1 MPTRQKEQQQQQQLP
16 LLGCQSVSAPG
27 PSCGPASEP
36 PIYKNPDPVMVPL
49 VCAKVAEAAQMS
61 FSCATPLVPHRH
73 SSASH
78 QNSAHSSSS
87 SARWCM
93 FSRFLFSFI
102 FVLLRF
108 LLAFFEISFCSVR
121 VELTRV
127 ESVLIYSIPYIFIE
141 LRHIHLQTVRH
152 PLPPPYCHPTL
163 RACERARSGGAH
175 PLKLA

>member
-1 MPTRQKEQQQQQQLP
+1 MPKWQWQHKCPFL
-16 LLGCQSVSAPG
+16 V
-27 PSCGPASEP
+27 P
-36 PIYKNPDPVMVPL
+36 PHLCHPT
-49 VCAKVAEAAQMS
+49 
-61 FSCATPLVPHRH
+61 CATPPFFCFSPELR
-73 SSASH
+73 
-78 QNSAHSSSS
+78 SAHSSSS

-152 PLPPPYCHPTL
+152 PLPPPYRHPTL